1 MAIREFGE
9 SLLADVRARKDQQ
22 VSDQRKEDRKE
33 ERRELIGAAAVWAGE
48 GLFGLV
54 NNNMEAKTKDY
65 LTKSEY
71 GNTNTLLN
79 KGANLF
85 EEAYGYES
93 RAKTA
98 KTGIYEVVLKEM
110 ADASTVQQNLNMPFL
125 VKEGESRVA
134 TSYFMQDP
142 ELQKLAKERTAY
154 YKKAIELRT
163 GYNRGKTNTPLLEFV
178 KEARPPGW
186 TQSLYNKITGNAV
199 SGDRFNT
206 EMAALEQVV
215 AAKSVVALQ
224 AEAVKNNVL
233 AGNVSAINARKLI
246 PNAEIYLNDP
256 GVIAG
261 LKRGEVIKVLA
272 SGINFEYKDNAIY
285 RETVVETTQLN
296 GNISVDPRLVK
307 VMDID
312 EELTPELLVQLT
324 GVHETLIGTAKG
336 MLNNDGFADFNTMLA
351 SDFQASGKK
360 VMDQEFISLMFT
372 RLAALDFTNLQNVSK
387 RISPED
393 VAAHIKTYDKKVIS
407 LNAELVLATSRLAAQ
422 KKNATVDGVLD
433 KTNRSY
439 KAAVTNFAAINK
451 RFLDLRVMLDDMVG
465 GTGLSEI
472 ADPLSDVS
480 WAVDKNLK
488 YEANSKGTV
497 SYMYNEVTRQRL
509 AIQTRKD
516 KDGNITYYL
525 EDPSGKEQDVTTY
538 IDSLKPSNDVMGQ
551 TLMPEGSFDNL
562 TPYDERIYE

>member
-33 ERRELIGAAAVWAGE
+33 ERRELIGTAAVWAGE

-65 LTKSEY
+65 LAKSEY
-71 GNTNTLLN
+71 RDTNTLLN
-79 KGANLF
+79 KGADIF
-85 EEAYGYES
+85 EEAYGYENS
-93 RAKTA
+93 AKTA

-110 ADASTVQQNLNMPFL
+110 ADASTVQQNLTMPYL
-125 VKEGESRVA
+125 VKDGESRVA

-142 ELQKLAKERTAY
+142 ELQKLARERTAY
-154 YKKAIELRT
+154 YKKAIKLRT
-163 GYNRGKTNTPLLEFV
+163 SYNSGKTNTPLLEFV
-178 KEARPPGW
+178 KEARPRGW
-186 TQSLYNKITGNAV
+186 TQSVYNKITGNAV

-215 AAKSVVALQ
+215 AARSVVALQ
-224 AEAVKNNVL
+224 AEAIKNNVL

-256 GVIAG
+256 VVIAG
-261 LKRGEVIKVLA
+261 LERGETVKFLA
-272 SGINFEYKDNAIY
+272 SGTNFEYKDNAIY
-285 RETVVETTQLN
+285 RETVAETTQLN
-296 GNISVDPRLVK
+296 GNTSIKPKLVK

-324 GVHETLIGTAKG
+324 GVHETLIETAKG
-336 MLNNDGFADFNTMLA
+336 MLNNDGFADFNTMLS

-407 LNAELVLATSRLAAQ
+407 LNAELVLATSRLTAQ
-422 KKNATVDGVLD
+422 KRNATV
-433 KTNRSY
+433 
-439 KAAVTNFAAINK
+439 
-451 RFLDLRVMLDDMVG
+451 
-465 GTGLSEI
+465 
-472 ADPLSDVS
+472 
-480 WAVDKNLK
+480 
-488 YEANSKGTV
+488 
-497 SYMYNEVTRQRL
+497 
-509 AIQTRKD
+509 
-516 KDGNITYYL
+516 
-525 EDPSGKEQDVTTY
+525 
-538 IDSLKPSNDVMGQ
+538 
-551 TLMPEGSFDNL
+551 
-562 TPYDERIYE
+562 

>member
-33 ERRELIGAAAVWAGE
+33 ERRELIGTAAVWAGE

-65 LTKSEY
+65 LAKSEY
-71 GNTNTLLN
+71 RDTNTLLN
-79 KGANLF
+79 KGADIF
-85 EEAYGYES
+85 EEAYGYENS
-93 RAKTA
+93 AKTA

-110 ADASTVQQNLNMPFL
+110 ADASTVQQNLTMPYL
-125 VKEGESRVA
+125 VKDGESRVA

-142 ELQKLAKERTAY
+142 ELQKLARERTAY
-154 YKKAIELRT
+154 YKKAIKLRT
-163 GYNRGKTNTPLLEFV
+163 SYNSGKTNTPLLEFV
-178 KEARPPGW
+178 KEARPRGW
-186 TQSLYNKITGNAV
+186 TQSVYNKITGNAV

-215 AAKSVVALQ
+215 AARSVVALQ
-224 AEAVKNNVL
+224 AEAIKNNVL

-256 GVIAG
+256 VVIAG
-261 LKRGEVIKVLA
+261 LERGETVKFLA
-272 SGINFEYKDNAIY
+272 SGTNFEYKDNAIY
-285 RETVVETTQLN
+285 RETVAETTQLN
-296 GNISVDPRLVK
+296 GNTSIKPKLVK

-324 GVHETLIGTAKG
+324 GVHETLIETAKG
-336 MLNNDGFADFNTMLA
+336 MLNNDGFADFNTMLS

-407 LNAELVLATSRLAAQ
+407 LNAELVLATSRLTAQ
-422 KKNATVDGVLD
+422 KNNATVDGVLD
-433 KTNRSY
+433 ETNRSY
-439 KAAVTNFAAINK
+439 IAAVTNFAAINK
-451 RFLDLRVMLDDMVG
+451 RFVDLRVMLDDMTG

-472 ADPLSDVS
+472 ANPLSDVS
-480 WAVDKNLK
+480 WGVDKNLN
-488 YEANSKGTV
+488 YESNSKGKV
-497 SYMYNEVTRQRL
+497 SYAYNELTRQRI

-516 KDGNITYYL
+516 DDSGDITYYL
-525 EDPSGKEQDVTTY
+525 EDPSGQELDITNFIANEQAKAK
-538 IDSLKPSNDVMGQ
+538 IKA
-551 TLMPEGSFDNL
+551 EA
-562 TPYDERIYE
+562 EAKA

>member
-33 ERRELIGAAAVWAGE
+33 ERRELIGTAAVWAGE

-65 LTKSEY
+65 LAKSEY
-71 GNTNTLLN
+71 RDTNTLLN
-79 KGANLF
+79 KGADIF
-85 EEAYGYES
+85 EEAYGYENS
-93 RAKTA
+93 AKTA

-110 ADASTVQQNLNMPFL
+110 ADASTVQQNLTMPYL
-125 VKEGESRVA
+125 VKDGESRVA

-142 ELQKLAKERTAY
+142 ELQKLARERTAY
-154 YKKAIELRT
+154 YKKAIKLRT
-163 GYNRGKTNTPLLEFV
+163 SYNRGKTNTPLLEFV
-178 KEARPPGW
+178 KEARPRGW
-186 TQSLYNKITGNAV
+186 TQSVYNKITGNAV

-215 AAKSVVALQ
+215 AARSVVALQ

-256 GVIAG
+256 VVIAG
-261 LKRGEVIKVLA
+261 LERGETVKFLA
-272 SGINFEYKDNAIY
+272 SGTKFEYKDNAIY
-285 RETVVETTQLN
+285 RETVAETTYLN
-296 GNISVDPRLVK
+296 GNTSIEPTLVK

-324 GVHETLIGTAKG
+324 GVHETLIETAKG
-336 MLNNDGFADFNTMLA
+336 MLNNDGFADFNTMLS

-407 LNAELVLATSRLAAQ
+407 LNAELVLATSRLTAQ
-422 KKNATVDGVLD
+422 KNNATVDGVLD
-433 KTNRSY
+433 ETNRSY
-439 KAAVTNFAAINK
+439 IAAVTNFAAINK
-451 RFLDLRVMLDDMVG
+451 RFVDLRVMLDDMTG

-480 WAVDKNLK
+480 WAVDKNLE
-488 YEANSKGTV
+488 YEANSEGTV

-509 AIQTRKD
+509 AIQTRED

-525 EDPSGKEQDVTTY
+525 KDPSGKEQDVTAFIKTEQ
-538 IDSLKPSNDVMGQ
+538 IKKSG
-551 TLMPEGSFDNL
+551 T
-562 TPYDERIYE
+562 